1 MSSFSAHY
9 DEDGN
14 IILGASDDAVASTDD
29 PTPAPSFPERADR
42 EAMLLFGAPIE
53 TYDGGSQRIA
63 PVRNEWSK
71 TRNLLSDVLKEG
83 QREFD
88 VTHDEF
94 RSWYRVSFRS
104 VAEFPVTLKQAL
116 GRLVS
121 FLTHPFTFRVRYTA
135 PVKPRSRTTLFVIDS
150 IRFGGTFATIFVSL
164 YVALNLGSF
173 WNIAKA
179 QLALSDDTERV
190 GALAQLT
197 HGNQEQANDG
207 TIAIPHAMASDGN
220 EEHALDAHLPLVGP
234 PDNRLVIPK
243 LGENIPIVIP
253 PTTSLVSEDWKGF
266 ENDIQDS
273 LRKGVVHYPGTARP
287 GQAGNFF
294 LTGHSSYYPWDP
306 GKYKNVFARL
316 HELVPGDTYSVYYGG
331 DLHTYRVIKTF
342 EVKPSDVS
350 VLDQP
355 TNKRIATLMTCTP
368 IGTTLRRL
376 IVQSEEVDP
385 DTGKALKVGER
396 APTDLNPG
404 KLPELPI

>member
-253 PTTSLVSEDWKGF
+253 HHDVYARTAGLLHDSTCFVDVVALQDGELSTSDGTHEFFRQVPRDRRVSGRGAERRCA
-266 ENDIQDS
+266 EVRS
-273 LRKGVVHYPGTARP
+273 RPARV
-287 GQAGNFF
+287 
-294 LTGHSSYYPWDP
+294 T
-306 GKYKNVFARL
+306 RL
-316 HELVPGDTYSVYYGG
+316 EPQF
-331 DLHTYRVIKTF
+331 R
-342 EVKPSDVS
+342 
-350 VLDQP
+350 
-355 TNKRIATLMTCTP
+355 
-368 IGTTLRRL
+368 
-376 IVQSEEVDP
+376 
-385 DTGKALKVGER
+385 
-396 APTDLNPG
+396 
-404 KLPELPI
+404 